1 MHRRGVGVQISEG
14 HQGMSSPEIIEE
26 GAEAA
31 NAAKPKSKK
40 KLIIIIGAAAGVL
53 LLGGGGGAAFMLT
66 GSSAKAESAKDAHAE
81 KKDEKK
87 AEGGEGAAAGKD
99 AFLDVP
105 AFMVNLRSP
114 DGQARFL
121 KLHFMIVPAD
131 GVAVDDL
138 KEKLPLVLDAYQPFL
153 RELRPEDLAGSAAV
167 FRIKEEM
174 MVRATATLGDGQVK
188 DILIQD
194 LVQQ

>member
-1 MHRRGVGVQISEG
+1 
-14 HQGMSSPEIIEE
+14 MSSPEIIEE

-31 NAAKPKSKK
+31 KAAKPKSKK
-40 KLIIIIGAAAGVL
+40 KLIIIGAAAGVV
-53 LLGGGGGAAFMLT
+53 LLGGGGGAAFMLS
-66 GSSAKAESAKDAHAE
+66 GGSAKAETADSGHAKTEE
-81 KKDEKK
+81 KA
-87 AEGGEGAAAGKD
+87 AEGGHGDSGGEAAAGKD
-99 AFLDVP
+99 AYVDVP

-131 GVAVDDL
+131 GIAPDTM
-138 KEKLPLVLDAYQPFL
+138 KEKLPLLLDSFQPFL

>member
-1 MHRRGVGVQISEG
+1 
-14 HQGMSSPEIIEE
+14 MSSPEIIEE

-31 NAAKPKSKK
+31 KAAKPKSKK
-40 KLIIIIGAAAGVL
+40 KLIIIGAAAGVL
-53 LLGGGGGAAFMLT
+53 LLGGGGGAAFMLS
-66 GSSAKAESAKDAHAE
+66 GGSAKAETAEGGHAKPE
-81 KKDEKK
+81 EKK
-87 AEGGEGAAAGKD
+87 AEGGHGEGGEGAAGKD
-99 AFLDVP
+99 AYVDVP
-105 AFMVNLRSP
+105 AMMVNLRSP

-121 KLHFMIVPAD
+121 KLHFMIVPGD
-131 GVAVDDL
+131 GIAPDAM
-138 KEKLPLVLDAYQPFL
+138 KEKLPLLLDSFQPFL

>member
-1 MHRRGVGVQISEG
+1 
-14 HQGMSSPEIIEE
+14 MSSPEIIEE

-31 NAAKPKSKK
+31 NTAKPKSKK
-40 KLIIIIGAAAGVL
+40 KLIIIGAAAGVL
-53 LLGGGGGAAFMLT
+53 LLGGGGGAAFMLS
-66 GSSAKAESAKDAHAE
+66 GSGAKAEEAKGGHAE
-81 KKDEKK
+81 KKEEKK
-87 AEGGEGAAAGKD
+87 AEGGHGESAEGGKD

-105 AFMVNLRSP
+105 AMMVNLRSP

-121 KLHFMIVPAD
+121 KLHFMIVPGD
-131 GVAVDDL
+131 GVVADDL
-138 KEKLPLVLDAYQPFL
+138 KEKLPLVLDSFQPFL
-153 RELRPEDLAGSAAV
+153 RELRPEDLSGSAAV

-174 MVRATATLGDGQVK
+174 MVRATATLGEGQVK

>member
-1 MHRRGVGVQISEG
+1 
-14 HQGMSSPEIIEE
+14 MSSPEIIEE

-31 NAAKPKSKK
+31 KAAKPKSKK
-40 KLIIIIGAAAGVL
+40 KLILIGAAAGVL
-53 LLGGGGGAAFMLT
+53 LLGGGGGAAFMFS
-66 GSSAKAESAKDAHAE
+66 GSSAKAEGAKDAHAAPKEE
-81 KKDEKK
+81 KS
-87 AEGGEGAAAGKD
+87 AEGGHGDSAEAGKD

-105 AFMVNLRSP
+105 AMMVNLRSP

-121 KLHFMIVPAD
+121 KLHFMIVPGD
-131 GVAVDDL
+131 GVAQDDL
-138 KEKLPLVLDAYQPFL
+138 KEKLPLVLDSFQPFL
-153 RELRPEDLAGSAAV
+153 RELRPEDLSGSAAV

-174 MVRATATLGDGQVK
+174 MIRATATLGEGQVK